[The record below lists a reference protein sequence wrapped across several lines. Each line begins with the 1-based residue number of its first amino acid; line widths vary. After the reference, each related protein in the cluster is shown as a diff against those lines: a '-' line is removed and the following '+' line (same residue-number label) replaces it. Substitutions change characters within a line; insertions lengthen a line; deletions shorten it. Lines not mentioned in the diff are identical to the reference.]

1 MRSLALLLALPVLLP
16 LQSTL
21 RVDVN
26 LVSIFATVQDEYGN
40 FVTDLT
46 EDDFRL
52 FEDDRQLPIE
62 IFEKRDD
69 LGTSVGVLIDNSG
82 SSADVL
88 GSIRSGVEEFA
99 LGLSSEDETFV
110 MSFAIEADVVHDF
123 HQDRRQLPVTLAR
136 LRSWGTS
143 VFYDALYSGISTVSE
158 GSKGRKALIVLSD
171 GNDNRSETSYT
182 AVVRSAQSNMALLYF
197 VAIGAPILIDMHT
210 LEGLASMT
218 GGSVIRIE
226 REEPV
231 AGALRK
237 INRELRNQYY
247 LGYHASTDKG
257 YHSIRVEVPGRN
269 LKIRARDGYLVQ

>member
-1 MRSLALLLALPVLLP
+1 MRSLILLLALPVLLP

-40 FVTDLT
+40 FVTDLA

-62 IFEKRDD
+62 IFDKRDD

-110 MSFAIEADVVHDF
+110 MSFAIEAEVVHDF
-123 HQDRRQLPVTLAR
+123 YQDRRQLPVALAR

-158 GSKGRKALIVLSD
+158 GSNERKALIVLSD
-171 GNDNRSETSYT
+171 GNDNRSKTSYT
-182 AVVRSAQSNMALLYF
+182 TVVRSAQSNMALLYF

-226 REEPV
+226 REAPV

-247 LGYHASTDKG
+247 LGYHASPDKG

>member
-1 MRSLALLLALPVLLP
+1 MRYVTLLLALPVLLP

-26 LVSIFATVQDEYGN
+26 LVSIFATVQDEFGN
-40 FVTDLT
+40 FVTDL
-46 EDDFRL
+46 EQDDFRL
-52 FEDDRQLPIE
+52 FEDDRRLPIE

-99 LGLSSEDETFV
+99 LGQSSADETFV
-110 MSFAIEADVVHDF
+110 MSFAIEANIVHNF
-123 HQDRRQLPVTLAR
+123 YQDRRQLPGTLAR

-143 VFYDALYSGISTVSE
+143 VFYDALYFGISTVSG
-158 GSKGRKALIVLSD
+158 GSNQRKALIVLSD
-171 GNDNRSETSYT
+171 GKDNRSETSYT
-182 AVVRSAQSNMALLYF
+182 AVVRSAQSHMALLYF
-197 VAIGAPILIDMHT
+197 VAMGAPILIDMHT

-218 GGSVIRIE
+218 GGSVILVE
-226 REEPV
+226 RGAPV
-231 AGALRK
+231 AQALRK
-237 INRELRNQYY
+237 INNELRNQYY
-247 LGYHASTDKG
+247 LGYHASPEKG

-269 LKIRARDGYLVQ
+269 LKIRTRDGYLVQ